1 MASAAAAT
9 EEEDTHRRDNKKENI
24 KKGRIN
30 LEKTH
35 WSKTQVARKDSHK
48 NTVFKF
54 NTETQKTWTL
64 SDVTDLF
71 HYSLWPFI
79 NWDSALPLH
88 HMSV

>member
-9 EEEDTHRRDNKKENI
+9 EEEHTYRRNNKKDNI
-24 KKGRIN
+24 KKAIIN

-35 WSKTQVARKDSHK
+35 CNKTKAARKDSH
-48 NTVFKF
+48 NNIVFKY

-71 HYSLWPFI
+71 HYSSWPFI
-79 NWDSALPLH
+79 N
-88 HMSV
+88 